1 MNKTIPVI
9 RESAEELKKRMR
21 QAEGVQ
27 QQRLQV
33 LYLLASEQARNR
45 SQVARLMGLHR
56 NTVQNW
62 LAAYADGGLRQLL
75 RVEKAPGRQPAL
87 AGEKLAQLR
96 AKLAEPAGFGS
107 YGEVRDW
114 IEAELGV
121 GMQYDAVRK
130 LVRYRLGAKLKRAR
144 PSHIKKRPGREEL
157 SNSGGREVARD
168 GA

>member
-1 MNKTIPVI
+1 MNKTLPVI
-9 RESAEELKKRMR
+9 TESAEELKKRMR

-33 LYLLASEQARNR
+33 LYLLASEQAPNR

-62 LAAYADGGLRQLL
+62 LAAYADGGLAQMLQ
-75 RVEKAPGRQPAL
+75 VEKAPGRQPAL

-96 AKLAEPAGFGS
+96 AKLAEPAGFAS
-107 YGEVRDW
+107 YGEVRTW
-114 IEAELGV
+114 IEGELGV
-121 GMQYDAVRK
+121 AMQYEAVRK

-144 PSHIKKRPGREEL
+144 PSHIKKQRGREEL
-157 SNSGGREVARD
+157 SNSGGREVASD
-168 GA
+168 GT